1 MNEIG
6 SELTP
11 IAENEKELLTIIQ
24 RMLSEKIQKED
35 DMSSTELFHVIHMLS
50 PKDAKKIKN
59 HCSNYRRSDRTSR
72 AVGDIYAEIIRRL
85 FIQNLWEFDK
95 EEQGEERTVRRAR
108 LTKTHA
114 RFHREYREMEK
125 KLEDIESGKGYILEK
140 DADEEIHEMRKQHKV
155 ELREQERSK
164 DKEIQR
170 LKYQVEKAQSHARI
184 AETQMEFWKKKEQ
197 ATSTQDTERYQKL
210 ALEMRNSDKAS
221 ASAVKQEA
229 NTHPPL
235 E

>member
-1 MNEIG
+1 MTSG
-6 SELTP
+6 
-11 IAENEKELLTIIQ
+11 Q
-24 RMLSEKIQKED
+24 
-35 DMSSTELFHVIHMLS
+35 
-50 PKDAKKIKN
+50 
-59 HCSNYRRSDRTSR
+59 TSR

-95 EEQGEERTVRRAR
+95 EEPGEERMVRRAR

-170 LKYQVEKAQSHARI
+170 LKYQVEKAQSDARI

-197 ATSTQDTERYQKL
+197 ATSIQDTERCKKL
-210 ALEMRNSDKAS
+210 ASEMWIADKGS
-221 ASAVKQEA
+221 ALHATEKKCSQEI
-229 NTHPPL
+229 
-235 E
+235 